1 MELLLA
7 FALALV
13 VGIALGL
20 LGGGGSILTVPLLVY
35 VLGVEAKS
43 AIATSLLVV
52 GVTASAALILHARAK
67 RVQWRTGLLFGAA
80 GMTGAYFA
88 GRVAEAIPGTILLVA
103 FGVMMLVTAVAM
115 MRGSGVPPTAK
126 APPRMSVVKILLEGF
141 AVGCVT
147 GLVGA
152 GGGFLVVPALVLLGG
167 VSMHVA
173 VGTSLVVVAMKSFA
187 GLAGYLG
194 HATIDW
200 TLAAVITAAAVLG
213 SLLGSA
219 WAARL
224 PQRVLR
230 RGFALFV
237 LVMAVLMLGAEA
249 ITLLW

>member
-80 GMTGAYFA
+80 GMTGAYLA
-88 GRVAEAIPGTILLVA
+88 GRIAEAIPGTILLVA

-115 MRGSGVPPTAK
+115 MRGSGVPTAK
-126 APPRMSVVKILLEGF
+126 APPRMSLVKILLEGF

-249 ITLLW
+249 VTLLW